1 MQREMTRQTWA
12 ARLAEQERSELDIRS
27 WCAREGVK
35 VATFHYWK
43 KRLKPA
49 AQISPKL
56 IALPMQM
63 PVEAEQNEAVLELR
77 TPHGYV
83 IRLTQPH
90 QIGWL
95 GDVLEALR

>member
-1 MQREMTRQTWA
+1 MTRQAWV
-12 ARLAEQERSELDIRS
+12 ARLAEQERSGLDIRS
-27 WCAREGVK
+27 WCTREGVK

-43 KRLKPA
+43 KRLKAA

-56 IALPMQM
+56 IALPMPMQALTE
-63 PVEAEQNEAVLELR
+63 PSEAALELR
-77 TPHGYV
+77 TPHGYL

-95 GDVLEALR
+95 GGVLEALR